1 MFEKIDNYNAE
12 ILNRAMKEVREN
24 LNKSYNF
31 EFAMEYVHGL
41 AKLSFD
47 SALEWQQA
55 FNYANEF
62 TDVRPN
68 PISLAK
74 YDIEDFLDFVDEA

>member
-1 MFEKIDNYNAE
+1 MFEKIDAYNE
-12 ILNRAMKEVREN
+12 TILNLAMKEVREYTG
-24 LNKSYNF
+24 SYNF
-31 EFAMEYVHGL
+31 EFAEEYMHGL

-55 FNYANEF
+55 FNYANGF

-68 PISLAK
+68 PTSLAK
-74 YDIEDFLDFVDEA
+74 YDIEEFLDFVDEE

>member
-1 MFEKIDNYNAE
+1 MFEKIDNYNAT
-12 ILNRAMKEVREN
+12 ILNLAMEEVR
-24 LNKSYNF
+24 KYTDSYNF
-31 EFAMEYVHGL
+31 EFAMEYVHSL

-55 FNYANEF
+55 FNYANGF

-68 PISLAK
+68 STSLAK
-74 YDIEDFLDFVDEA
+74 YDIEEFLDFVDEE

>member
-1 MFEKIDNYNAE
+1 MFEKIDNYNSE

-24 LNKSYNF
+24 LNKSYDF

-41 AKLSFD
+41 AKLSYD
-47 SALEWQQA
+47 SALEWSQA
-55 FNYANEF
+55 FYYAKGC

-68 PISLAK
+68 PISLAS
-74 YDIEDFLDFVDEA
+74 YDIEEFLDFVDEA

>member
-1 MFEKIDNYNAE
+1 MFEKIDNYNAT
-12 ILNRAMKEVREN
+12 ILNLAIEEVRKYTN
-24 LNKSYNF
+24 SYNF

-55 FNYANEF
+55 FNYANRF

>member
-1 MFEKIDNYNAE
+1 MFEKIDNYNAT
-12 ILNRAMKEVREN
+12 ILNLALKEARAYIAP
-24 LNKSYNF
+24 YNF

-55 FNYANEF
+55 FNYANGF

-68 PISLAK
+68 PISLAS
-74 YDIEDFLDFVDEA
+74 YDIEEFLDFVDEE

>member
-1 MFEKIDNYNAE
+1 MFEKIDNYNAT
-12 ILNRAMKEVREN
+12 ILNLAMEEVR
-24 LNKSYNF
+24 KYTDSYNF
-31 EFAMEYVHGL
+31 EFAMEYIHGL

-55 FNYANEF
+55 FNYANGF

-74 YDIEDFLDFVDEA
+74 YDIEEFLDFVDEA

>member
-31 EFAMEYVHGL
+31 KFAMEYVHGL

-55 FNYANEF
+55 FNYANGF
-62 TDVRPN
+62 TDIRPN

>member
-12 ILNRAMKEVREN
+12 ILNRAMKEVREYFGS
-24 LNKSYNF
+24 SYNF

-47 SALEWQQA
+47 SALEWSQA
-55 FNYANEF
+55 FNYANKL

-68 PISLAK
+68 PISLAS
-74 YDIEDFLDFVDEA
+74 YDIEEFLDFVDEA